1 MATGAATLPGR
12 GPRPIGV
19 GPMIRVTRLNGSEF
33 VLNSDLIESVEAT
46 PDTVVTLTSG
56 KKLIVREPVDEVLAR
71 VVEFRRRS
79 LPQVI
84 EREDLADS

>member
-1 MATGAATLPGR
+1 
-12 GPRPIGV
+12 
-19 GPMIRVTRLNGSEF
+19 MIRVTRLNGSEF

-56 KKLIVREPVDEVLAR
+56 RKLIVREPVDEVIAR

-84 EREDLADS
+84 AREDPGNG